1 MMKNDEKKIE
11 AFNKLLR
18 NKFATSSVA
27 LESIE
32 DIARDKYGEN
42 IPEGAFTRILSNEE
56 FSFCKVGIYD
66 SGEKQN
72 YYALIC
78 SLDESGFGSN
88 EEMEETRQKLQNG
101 EIEAHDLS
109 MDQLETG
116 LLYQYDPETETWSLH
131 QEDHDI
137 TSRQDFT
144 FVTEEEFFSHLLSE
158 KNVQKENLNNDNRP
172 NNHEL

>member
-1 MMKNDEKKIE
+1 MMEDNEKKIE
-11 AFNKLLR
+11 ALNKLLK

-27 LESIE
+27 LKSIE
-32 DIARDKYGEN
+32 DVARNKYGED
-42 IPEGAFTRILSNEE
+42 IQEGSFIRILDNEE
-56 FSFCKVGIYD
+56 FSFCKAGIYD
-66 SGEKQN
+66 SNEGKS

-78 SLDESGFGSN
+78 SLDENGFDSE

-116 LLYQYDPETETWSLH
+116 LLYQYDPETESWSLH

-137 TSRQDFT
+137 TSYQDFT
-144 FVTEEEFFSHLLSE
+144 FVTEKEFFDNLLFE
-158 KNVQKENLNNDNRP
+158 RDTKEENLNNDNGS
-172 NNHEL
+172 NDHGL